1 MIRFTPTTLITVD
14 AAAADGMPRRSISG
28 VAVTYDEVATVADGT
43 QVKIL
48 PGALPVEGR
57 NPKLYMQ
64 HDSTQIIGQV
74 VERVDTAEGMLFT
87 AKISAT
93 TLGND
98 AMEMVKDGTIDA
110 VSIGINPT
118 KFSYDDE
125 GVMVVKEAQWTEL
138 SLVSQGAFEGAIITQ
153 VAASIPQPEPET
165 DVTSEQDKQKDEK
178 TCTHCRCFSSGSTVV
193 RRMRLT

>member
-1 MIRFTPTTLITVD
+1 MIRLTPKTLITVD
-14 AAAADGMPRRSISG
+14 AAAAEGSPRRSISG
-28 VAVTYDEVATVADGT
+28 VAVTYDEVATVSDGT

-48 PGALPVEGR
+48 QGALPVDGR

-64 HDSTQIIGQV
+64 HQSDLIIGQV
-74 VERVDTAEGMLFT
+74 VERVDTNEGMLFT

-118 KFSYDDE
+118 KFSYDDN
-125 GVMVVKEAQWTEL
+125 GVMIVEAAVWTEL
-138 SLVSQGAFEGAIITQ
+138 SLVSQGAFEGAVITE
-153 VAASIPQPEPET
+153 VAASIPQT
-165 DVTSEQDKQKDEK
+165 DQSLDNNEKQDTTNEENNMKPQ
-178 TCTHCRCFSSGSTVV
+178 
-193 RRMRLT
+193 